1 MFKKIAFAMIVLIFS
16 SIFAFANPLRFPPRL
31 QPTPSLCMG
40 TKFLLQFIKQNN
52 MQLLTFGSHPE
63 NKISMLFGNHKNQ
76 FMMVGMDNKA
86 NVACVFHLFDAEQ
99 PLKLPKPKTESS

>member
-16 SIFAFANPLRFPPRL
+16 SIFAFANP
-31 QPTPSLCMG
+31 PSLQHIPSICMG
-40 TKFLLQFIKQNN
+40 TKYLLKFIEQNN

>member
-1 MFKKIAFAMIVLIFS
+1 MFKKIAFAIIVLIFS
-16 SIFAFANPLRFPPRL
+16 SIFAFANPPSL
-31 QPTPSLCMG
+31 QPIPSICMG
-40 TKFLLQFIKQNN
+40 TKYLLKFIEQNN
-52 MQLLTFGSHPE
+52 MQLLTFGNHPE

-76 FMMVGMDNKA
+76 FMMVGIDNKA